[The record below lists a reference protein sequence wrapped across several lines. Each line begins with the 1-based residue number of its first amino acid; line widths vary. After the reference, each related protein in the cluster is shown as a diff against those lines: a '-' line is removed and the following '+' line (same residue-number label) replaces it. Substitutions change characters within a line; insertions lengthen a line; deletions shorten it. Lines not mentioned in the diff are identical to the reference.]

1 MTLKRTTL
9 LLGLVLSCAGLKAE
23 PAKPSGSEAYSNA
36 VSPIIGYGPVYGT
49 VLGAAWFRYPAPGA
63 ELERPVYQD
72 VFIQGTVG
80 GQFSL
85 QTRRRQPHLWPEWDH
100 SLALSV
106 DNFFDYEFPDGTSD
120 YQRFDRWRLTLD
132 NEMSRTIS
140 GPLSVLGRLS
150 IAGRLHER
158 DGDDANAYP
167 GLGLRWDSRD
177 AGINPRRGT
186 YAVLAADVQPDVL
199 HSKRLDQTGW
209 RGGLDL
215 RRYIPLAGASVV
227 ALRFDGHATDG
238 EVFDAA
244 LGGDEQLR
252 GYVARRF
259 VGDSSMAAQAEVRFP
274 LLGWV
279 SGVAFAETGWIQD
292 GDHAETPSSVGGGLR
307 FGLPPDGEMKVRADL
322 GMSAEG
328 DVQFFVSFNQVF

>member
-1 MTLKRTTL
+1 MTLKRTIL
-9 LLGLVLSCAGLKAE
+9 LLGLVSSCAGLEAE
-23 PAKPSGSEAYSNA
+23 PATPAGSEAYSNA
-36 VSPIIGYGPVYGT
+36 VSPIIGYGPVYGA

-63 ELERPVYQD
+63 ELKRPVYRD
-72 VFIQGTVG
+72 LFIQGTVG

-85 QTRRRQPHLWPEWDH
+85 QIRRRQPDLWPEWEH

-106 DNFFDYEFPDGTSD
+106 DNFFDYEFPDGASE
-120 YQRFDRWRLTLD
+120 YQRFDRWRLMLD

-140 GPLSVLGRLS
+140 GPLSALGRLS
-150 IAGRLHER
+150 VAGRLHER
-158 DGDDANAYP
+158 DGDDVNTYP

-177 AGINPRRGT
+177 TGINPRRGT
-186 YAVLAADVQPDVL
+186 YAVIAADVQPDAL

-209 RGGLDL
+209 RGGLDV
-215 RRYIPLAGASVV
+215 RRYFPMPGTTVM
-227 ALRFDGHATDG
+227 ALRFEGNATDG
-238 EVFDAA
+238 EVFDTA
-244 LGGDEQLR
+244 LGGDSQLR

-259 VGDSSMAAQAEVRFP
+259 VGESSMAAQAEVRFP
-274 LLGWV
+274 LVGWV

-292 GDHAETPSSVGGGLR
+292 GDYLETPSSTGGGLR